1 MPLPDRTPESA
12 NNRTAVASRAVIS
25 ARPQALS
32 FLYRYLFSFTPV
44 LLAFLCMG
52 IRIVLDSLFLAAAPM
67 VSDLSPVPAAHSSD
81 ISRGAMA
88 QYLGMMSISTAGY
101 GDLAAITILLVVPVG
116 TFLLAAGIGSS
127 LRRAELW
134 TGPVLTIILSSGA
147 AYVLAGSTSFSMAY
161 LLLLLQW
168 IAFLVQPFSIVASV
182 AVLLGTEIFRRSI
195 RYTITPDAVV
205 ILGGVFG
212 KVEQTL
218 PHHRIS
224 RVIFEQ
230 DLIGSL
236 FNFGTVIPQSSTST
250 EGSVSSDAGAG
261 SAGSA
266 GASRNPLACL
276 FGIPDPNTAQRI
288 IESRMNPP
296 ARDEWY
302 VTGHGDRDCSDQKTA
317 N

>member
-1 MPLPDRTPESA
+1 
-12 NNRTAVASRAVIS
+12 
-25 ARPQALS
+25 
-32 FLYRYLFSFTPV
+32 
-44 LLAFLCMG
+44 
-52 IRIVLDSLFLAAAPM
+52 
-67 VSDLSPVPAAHSSD
+67 
-81 ISRGAMA
+81 
-88 QYLGMMSISTAGY
+88 
-101 GDLAAITILLVVPVG
+101 
-116 TFLLAAGIGSS
+116 
-127 LRRAELW
+127 
-134 TGPVLTIILSSGA
+134 
-147 AYVLAGSTSFSMAY
+147 MAY